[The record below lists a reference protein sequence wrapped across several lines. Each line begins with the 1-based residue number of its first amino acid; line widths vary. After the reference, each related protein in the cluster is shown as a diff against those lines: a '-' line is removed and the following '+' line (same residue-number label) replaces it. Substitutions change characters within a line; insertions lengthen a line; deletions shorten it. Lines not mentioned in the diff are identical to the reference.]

1 MRFPEGDKSASINN
15 NSGDDSFV
23 RFPSTSSTS
32 QELDDERTTSNTNIA
47 TISEHVLFENNDGR
61 NGFLYLY
68 YSSTNNPGF
77 NSQRPY
83 TTGGGGGV
91 KGAGAKWKM
100 DSGSGGQQK
109 WNDLS
114 GLRSISGSAGPSPM
128 PFPADDEEGYKYDKQ
143 KMSDFNKKPSG
154 TTGATPYP
162 VYLPPGDG
170 NDDDDDDDVGNT
182 MLFPSESPEKSN
194 DRRGRGDEE
203 ERTGRGRLDSFTAD
217 LLDDDWEKIYGVP
230 NVDSRY
236 LLSPSPGSRSRA
248 VNVNPNKSG
257 RFPRQSTSKESNS
270 LNVSKISLASS
281 ASSSSRAHLIYN
293 ETSGNNKNSSLK
305 RVRITPDTKG
315 SGYPSSK
322 KLSSRSSSRSNRK
335 LSPVS
340 SSIISSSS
348 VRKKHG
354 VTSHH
359 HQPPP
364 NSMSNG
370 NGNVKRVSN
379 TTLDQMSFKN
389 GIGAYF
395 GTEASRRHLQNPE
408 LTPEEMYH
416 QEMQGWRSR
425 LATAATIFT
434 ATLFI
439 LSCSSLLFV
448 FPILV
453 DPILVGFEAQFSNQP
468 VICRICWL
476 YMTSAVSFRTTNF
489 RNGSGPSECAIPSC
503 REGCTLDLF
512 SCIFVEVEYTID
524 NDTYFLSDNSSFS
537 ATHEQHTSSSS
548 QENLMTQDYRRRS
561 ATLLINVNGC
571 GYPPR
576 VSCSEFEKE
585 YAPLNTEFPCYYSR
599 QNESIVVP
607 HYSRR
612 REIIYLTMG
621 ISIPVG
627 LALFSAIS
635 LYLLLRYQVALKAE
649 IYRKYAL
656 RKKAIKDGE
665 KPGEEDQE
673 EKDVEVEGSINEDEL
688 TSLSEIDLG
697 PDEDDYQGRNHKT
710 QNGYSKTGIESR
722 LVVFRTIKSSNL

>member
-15 NSGDDSFV
+15 NSGEDSFV

-32 QELDDERTTSNTNIA
+32 QELDDERTPNSNTNIA

-61 NGFLYLY
+61 NRFLYLY
-68 YSSTNNPGF
+68 YSSSNNPSY
-77 NSQRPY
+77 NSQRPF
-83 TTGGGGGV
+83 TTGGGGGGG
-91 KGAGAKWKM
+91 KGAKWKM
-100 DSGSGGQQK
+100 DSGKGDQQ

-114 GLRSISGSAGPSPM
+114 GLRSSIGSAGPSPM
-128 PFPADDEEGYKYDKQ
+128 PSFLADADAEDEEGNKYDKQ
-143 KMSDFNKKPSG
+143 KMSDSHNKSSG
-154 TTGATPYP
+154 TGSTPYP
-162 VYLPPGDG
+162 VYLPPR
-170 NDDDDDDDVGNT
+170 DDDDEDEGEDDRNA
-182 MLFPSESPEKSN
+182 MLFPSESPQKSN
-194 DRRGRGDEE
+194 GRRGEEE
-203 ERTGRGRLDSFTAD
+203 ERKGRNRLDSFTAD
-217 LLDDDWEKIYGVP
+217 LLDDEWDKIYSVP

-236 LLSPSPGSRSRA
+236 LLSPEPGSRSRPA
-248 VNVNPNKSG
+248 NDNLNSYKSD
-257 RFPRQSTSKESNS
+257 RIPRQSTSKQSNS

-281 ASSSSRAHLIYN
+281 ASSSSRAHLISN
-293 ETSGNNKNSSLK
+293 ENSGNKNSSLK
-305 RVRITPDTKG
+305 RVRIVPDPKVS
-315 SGYPSSK
+315 SGYANSRK
-322 KLSSRSSSRSNRK
+322 KASSRSSSRSNRN

-340 SSIISSSS
+340 SSIISSDS

-354 VTSHH
+354 KTSHH

-364 NSMSNG
+364 NTMGHGNG
-370 NGNVKRVSN
+370 NGNKRVSN

-395 GTEASRRHLQNPE
+395 GTSASRKHLQDPE

-416 QEMQGWRSR
+416 QELQGWRSR

-453 DPILVGFEAQFSNQP
+453 DPILVGFEAQFSSQP
-468 VICRICWL
+468 VLC
-476 YMTSAVSFRTTNF
+476 RTTNF
-489 RNGSGPSECAIPSC
+489 RNGTGPAECAIPSC

-512 SCIFVEVEYTID
+512 SCIFVEVEYTMD
-524 NDTYFLSDNSSFS
+524 NDSYFLSDNSSRS
-537 ATHEQHTSSSS
+537 LLSSS
-548 QENLMTQDYRRRS
+548 QSHEELTQDDRKRS

-571 GYPPR
+571 GYPPK

-585 YAPLNTEFPCYYSR
+585 YASLNTEFPCFYSR

-612 REIIYLTMG
+612 TEIIYLTMG
-621 ISIPVG
+621 LCIPVG

-649 IYRKYAL
+649 IYRKYAM
-656 RKKAIKDGE
+656 RKKAIKDGDGE
-665 KPGEEDQE
+665 KPAEADEEM
-673 EKDVEVEGSINEDEL
+673 EVEGSINEEEL
-688 TSLSEIDLG
+688 TSLSEIDLT
-697 PDEDDYQGRNHKT
+697 PEEQDYQLRNHKT
-710 QNGYSKTGIESR
+710 GMQNGFSKTGIG
-722 LVVFRTIKSSNL
+722 SNNLLNSTQM